1 MLPCKRSTVLLD
13 MSVVHLPTSDVMAH
27 TFSALHYSTISFHEG
42 REIAQALVRL
52 LPGLQLTEVPGA
64 DGSAIPDDDRE
75 FTPYAEAVPASE
87 ESDLISLTIW
97 PASVSVSLRALPQ
110 AGCANAIGSLG
121 EVLICLR
128 SLGYIHVTPENLV
141 AEYEQHVALVRR
153 VERVI
158 SGRPA

>member
-1 MLPCKRSTVLLD
+1 
-13 MSVVHLPTSDVMAH
+13 MAH
-27 TFSALHYSTISFHEG
+27 TFSAHHYATISFHEG

-64 DGSAIPDDDRE
+64 DWSAIPDDERE

-110 AGCANAIGSLG
+110 SSCANAIASLS
-121 EVLICLR
+121 EVLVCLR
-128 SLGYIHVTPENLV
+128 SLGYIHVTPADLV
-141 AEYEQHVALVRR
+141 AEYEKHVALVRR
-153 VERVI
+153 VERVVCV
-158 SGRPA
+158 RPA